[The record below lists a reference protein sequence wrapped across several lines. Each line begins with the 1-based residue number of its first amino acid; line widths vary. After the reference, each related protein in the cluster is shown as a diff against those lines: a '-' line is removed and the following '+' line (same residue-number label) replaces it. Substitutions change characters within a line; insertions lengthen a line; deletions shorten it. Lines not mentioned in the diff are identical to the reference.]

1 MSESNIMLSDP
12 QDHEVDKKTHHR
24 LLESLTQ
31 YIKKPV
37 RNEPSFKR
45 SEFHLVKTKS
55 DGDAFPG
62 ATTLAVPNLVKVLQK
77 SKKLENVGTALKK
90 SLRNKK
96 VLKKPLEKP
105 VVERINRSINYEKAK
120 KKLNQWNAVVAANR
134 AADHLSFPLQTKNS
148 DMEVYVSP
156 YTDASKFRVKSDLMV
171 EMEKREARPDV
182 EANANMEDVEKL
194 TREEMIARSK
204 ELRLIRIRESQKN
217 AKARMQNK
225 IKSKKFHKIMKKE
238 KLKEEIKNFQLLQK
252 SDPEAAI
259 RKLDQ
264 IEKRR
269 VEERALLRHKNTGTW
284 AKNLQIRSKYDK
296 DARKELAQQL
306 SISRELTQV
315 SRKPIDEDDSD
326 MEESSDDEPINVFN
340 PWKKPHL
347 TFDEDHENAEV
358 DGPAEGYRKYWNTR
372 NANEEALE
380 VNRAS
385 DDNEDAPEI
394 DEQENVNG
402 WLVEEYSETATNKR
416 RKPKSIVNE
425 DVLDDIFD
433 EAEEFL
439 QKKVSRKLS
448 KLQSGIADESDGPKK
463 KSTSGKAYREDLNF
477 KKQHSR
483 PDLDEELNETHFEDE
498 SKNERVNLAMA
509 KLSNESPDPK
519 QTGNI
524 NPDEFMKTKKIYLK
538 TTLPNIDQGEN
549 DEMDAAMEK
558 QLTIS
563 EAFEDDDIVNDFQQ
577 ENADEDEKKQP
588 KDIDLT
594 LPGWGSWGGCGIKPR
609 SKKLIIKFP
618 KEEQRREENK
628 GHVIIVDEKNDGLRK
643 HQVSNLPFP
652 FTSVKEYEAA
662 LRAPVGREFVPEI
675 AHNLLTKPAV
685 TTQLGTIIKP
695 MDRDVLLKQ
704 GKKRLNKTDRRIV
717 RMEKRRSVQA

>member
-1 MSESNIMLSDP
+1 MSDV
-12 QDHEVDKKTHHR
+12 QDQEVDKKTHGR
-24 LLESLTQ
+24 LLESFQ
-31 YIKKPV
+31 KYIKTPV

-55 DGDAFPG
+55 DEDVLPV
-62 ATTLAVPNLVKVLQK
+62 VPNLVKVLQK

-105 VVERINRSINYEKAK
+105 VIERINRSINYEKAK

-134 AADHLSFPLQTKNS
+134 ADDHLSFPLQTNNS

-156 YTDASKFRVKSDLMV
+156 YTDASQFRVKSDLMV
-171 EMEKREARPDV
+171 EMEKREVKPNVD
-182 EANANMEDVEKL
+182 ANVTMEDVEKL

-217 AKARMQNK
+217 AKARLQNK

-315 SRKPIDEDDSD
+315 NRKPIDEDDSD
-326 MEESSDDEPINVFN
+326 LAESSDDEPINVFD
-340 PWKKPHL
+340 PWKNPNL
-347 TFDEDHENAEV
+347 SLNEERENGAV
-358 DGPAEGYRKYWNTR
+358 DGGSAEGYRKYWNAR
-372 NANEEALE
+372 NANEEASK
-380 VNRAS
+380 VHPVS
-385 DDNEDAPEI
+385 DDNESEAET
-394 DEQENVNG
+394 QEMVNG
-402 WLVEEYSETATNKR
+402 WLVEEYTDTATTSKHRKR
-416 RKPKSIVNE
+416 KSILNE

-439 QKKVSRKLS
+439 QNKVARKLN
-448 KLQSGIADESDGPKK
+448 KLQSGIANESDGSTR
-463 KSTSGKAYREDLNF
+463 KSTSGKVYREDLNF
-477 KKQHSR
+477 KKQHLR
-483 PDLDEELNETHFEDE
+483 PDLDEELNEAQFEDE
-498 SKNERVNLAMA
+498 LKNERVSNAIA
-509 KLSNESPDPK
+509 KLSNEATADSK
-519 QTGNI
+519 HSGNI
-524 NPDEFMKTKKIYLK
+524 NPNEFMKTKKIYLK
-538 TTLPNIDQGEN
+538 TTMPNIDQGED
-549 DEMDAAMEK
+549 DETDAAMEK

-563 EAFEDDDIVNDFQQ
+563 EAFEDDDILNDFQQ

-618 KEEQRREENK
+618 KAEQRREENK
-628 GHVIIVDEKNDGLRK
+628 GHVIIVDEKK
-643 HQVSNLPFP
+643 
-652 FTSVKEYEAA
+652 
-662 LRAPVGREFVPEI
+662 
-675 AHNLLTKPAV
+675 
-685 TTQLGTIIKP
+685 
-695 MDRDVLLKQ
+695 
-704 GKKRLNKTDRRIV
+704 
-717 RMEKRRSVQA
+717 